1 MANIML
7 HLLLLLLCNFAESK
21 TRKPENPHPKGLHLR
36 KVSNEPIN
44 VGKLVTSGTGTVADP
59 YLGAIEEAL
68 KIAKKRGQATFIY
81 VPEGHYYS
89 DFFKIPKNTVLIGN
103 GIMSNIHLPEKLRG
117 LPEWDPLDESTGNSI
132 ICNLVVS
139 VGGDSY
145 HATQD
150 RCSNLRV
157 QIAPEEQ

>member
-21 TRKPENPHPKGLHLR
+21 TRKPENPHP

-132 ICNLVVS
+132 VRLFLLLVGCFKSYLVNL
-139 VGGDSY
+139 DM
-145 HATQD
+145 
-150 RCSNLRV
+150 
-157 QIAPEEQ
+157 